1 MHILL
6 RFFLESLGR
15 INKKYDRLWQQ
26 PTNKSRGNITGSGK
40 GLEQWGWYVTLDN
53 MSNSRPETWQFYYEM
68 KLLEFLNLLLYYKDK
83 EEYIEKIRQM
93 NEMKARR

>member
-1 MHILL
+1 
-6 RFFLESLGR
+6 
-15 INKKYDRLWQQ
+15 
-26 PTNKSRGNITGSGK
+26 
-40 GLEQWGWYVTLDN
+40 VTLDN

-83 EEYIEKIRQM
+83 EEHIEKIRQL